1 MSDRD
6 ARPQADQ
13 PEPAQP
19 EPAQPQTAQTEPA
32 SAESLAPVAVHATAA
47 PPYTVKDGVVEVE
60 DDNDE
65 DGAVDPRS
73 MSPATWMHQRLV
85 HQILEF
91 EKNLGPDHEIGG
103 RFVPGP
109 NSEPLHISNVASW
122 APDMILFVG
131 QYPDGRRFELI
142 QHYSQ
147 VSVLLVALPKMTEE
161 PRRIGFELM
170 KNFRDMPVTSWG
182 DPIR

>member
-1 MSDRD
+1 MPDGDRQERD
-6 ARPQADQ
+6 GA
-13 PEPAQP
+13 EPV
-19 EPAQPQTAQTEPA
+19 ETAQDE
-32 SAESLAPVAVHATAA
+32 SATSSALIHATAA
-47 PPYTVKDGVVEVE
+47 PPYTVKGDVVEAG
-60 DDNDE
+60 DE
-65 DGAVDPRS
+65 NGEGGEPVDPRS

-103 RFVPGP
+103 RFVQGP

-170 KNFRDMPVTSWG
+170 KSFRDMPVTSWG